1 MNPRPPPDHWDHD
14 PESVRQRQDGIVDQ
28 VRREQNRR
36 TTFHQPSRLH
46 GRLRPGQRRRRWLRG
61 AVLVGLVLAAVSTYL
76 AVAEPTRAP
85 QALAAMHR

>member
-1 MNPRPPPDHWDHD
+1 MNRRPPPDHWDHD

-46 GRLRPGQRRRRWLRG
+46 GRLRPGPRRRRWLG
-61 AVLVGLVLAAVSTYL
+61 VAVLLALVAASAYVAL
-76 AVAEPTRAP
+76 AEPMRMPA
-85 QALAAMHR
+85 ALAAMHR